1 MILCINPS
9 LYTYTETMVDKNY
22 YLFIFLDENF
32 NTINKCF
39 VAYDFYRHAYKS
51 YNKIKKPPKAIFYLY
66 PLPFKQIYFSCN
78 IKLDDLLIYLNFLSD
93 EYYLYKVDITTT
105 IKMFSIEDFQL
116 LMEKRKIFNDFIQAQ
131 KFLYCL

>member
-9 LYTYTETMVDKNY
+9 LYTETMVDKNY
-22 YLFIFLDENF
+22 YLFVFLDENF
-32 NTINKCF
+32 NTINKRLI
-39 VAYDFYRHAYKS
+39 AYDFYCHAYKN
-51 YNKIKKPPKAIFYLY
+51 YNKIKKSPKAIFYLY

-78 IKLDDLLIYLNFLSD
+78 IKLDDPLIYLDFLS
-93 EYYLYKVDITTT
+93 EYYLYKVDITTI